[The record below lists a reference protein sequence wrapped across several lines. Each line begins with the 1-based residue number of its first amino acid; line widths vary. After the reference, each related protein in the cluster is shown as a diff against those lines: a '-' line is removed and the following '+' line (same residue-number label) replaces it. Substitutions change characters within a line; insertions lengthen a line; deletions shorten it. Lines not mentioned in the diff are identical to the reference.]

1 MSRVFLSYDHDD
13 AARARTIALALEE
26 AGHSVWWDLHVR
38 GGAQYSKVIEEAL
51 DASDAVVVLWSA
63 QSVESAW
70 VRDEAATARDSGRL
84 VPVRLD
90 GTAPPLGFRQYQTID
105 LSRWKARA
113 KDAQFQ
119 ILLTAIGGLAEGQ
132 PDNADMS
139 GSLSVSSPAA
149 SKPSLISM
157 RSAGAIA
164 VAAVVLIAMLLWQP
178 WRAQRDAPMVAVVA
192 ARPGAVTGALASDL
206 LIKLGVLQ
214 SSHADSLQLVDVN
227 SPQTPDFLIK
237 VSGTNVGK
245 GAQASLMLVDNRT
258 GTLFWSREFTDPTG
272 NEANLRQQMAYSA
285 AQVLDCAVQALSTK
299 GRSINLPTLKLYL
312 SGCADLSNLLA
323 QDPKSAIAIFLKV
336 TEQAPEFPG
345 GWKRLLLADFQA
357 LRLEPGDEGMRD
369 EIRKHIAQARR
380 LDPAMAEA
388 FLGETWLQPP
398 RPVIGWMK
406 LYDLAVAS
414 DPDNPEILAS
424 RSIALTNVGLLQQSL
439 ADARRAVTSNPL
451 SPIAREALI
460 TALLNTREVDAARA
474 ELAKAEQLWPGT
486 TKVLQSRFAVEF
498 REGNPALALRMMQ
511 SGELGPMFTTRNAY
525 DRAAHESFLQ
535 ARIHPSTANG
545 ALAVVNART
554 LYQQDPYAS
563 WVYVRALSEFGRHE
577 ELISFLLS
585 SDARFPYRT
594 SWVIFRP
601 DFSAL
606 HQDPRF
612 IAIANKLGVLD
623 YWQTSG
629 KWPDFC
635 GQPDLPYDCK
645 VEAAKL
651 AA

>member
-1 MSRVFLSYDHDD
+1 MASVFLSYDHDD
-13 AARARTIALALEE
+13 AARARTIALALEN

-51 DASDAVVVLWSA
+51 NASDVVVVLWSA
-63 QSVESAW
+63 RSVESAW
-70 VRDEAATARDSGRL
+70 VRDEAATGRDSGRL

-105 LSRWKARA
+105 LSRWKARG
-113 KDAQFQ
+113 KDAQLQ
-119 ILLTAIGGLAEGQ
+119 ILLTAIDGLSGDQ
-132 PDNADMS
+132 SDHPNMS
-139 GSLSVSSPAA
+139 GNLSISHSAAPKRTRISS
-149 SKPSLISM
+149 
-157 RSAGAIA
+157 RSAAAMAIA
-164 VAAVVLIAMLLWQP
+164 VVAVIAMLLWQP
-178 WRAQRDAPMVAVVA
+178 WRTKHGAPLVAVVA
-192 ARPGAVTGALASDL
+192 AGPGTVTSALASDL

-214 SSHADSLQLVDVN
+214 SAHADSLQLVDVN
-227 SPQTPDFLIK
+227 SRQTPDFLIK
-237 VSGTNVGK
+237 VSGTKLGK
-245 GAQASLMLVDNRT
+245 GAQGSLMLVDNRA

-299 GRSINLPTLKLYL
+299 GESINLPTLKLYL

-323 QDPKSAIAIFLKV
+323 QDPRSVIEIFLKV
-336 TEQAPEFPG
+336 TEQAPEFRG
-345 GWKRLLLADFQA
+345 GWKKLLLADFQA
-357 LRLEPGDEGMRD
+357 LRLDPTDRAMRD
-369 EIRKHIAQARR
+369 DIRNHIAQARR

-388 FLGETWLQPP
+388 FLGETWLKPP
-398 RPVIGWMK
+398 RPVVGWMR

-424 RSIALTNVGLLQQSL
+424 RSIALTNVGLMQQSL

-460 TALLNTREVDAARA
+460 TALLNTGQVDAAKS
-474 ELAKAEQLWPGT
+474 ELEKAEQLWPGT

-498 REGNPALALRMMQ
+498 REGDPALALRMMQ
-511 SGELGPMFTTRNAY
+511 SGELGPMYTTRNAY
-525 DRAAHESFLQ
+525 DRAAHESYLQ
-535 ARIHPSTANG
+535 ARISPSAANG
-545 ALAVVNART
+545 ALAVVNARA

-577 ELISFLLS
+577 ELINFLLTNH
-585 SDARFPYRT
+585 ARFPYRT
-594 SWVIFRP
+594 AWVIFRP

-606 HQDPRF
+606 HRDPRF
-612 IAIANKLGVLD
+612 IAITHRLGVLD
-623 YWQTSG
+623 YWRTSG

-635 GQPDLPYDCK
+635 SRSDLPYDCK
-645 VEAAKL
+645 EEAAKL